1 MSPPVMRPVV
11 LQCGVNVK
19 ILQLSKSEESGRGN
33 DIDTKN
39 FGQAVMIKVERILKS
54 EKVIEI

>member
-19 ILQLSKSEESGRGN
+19 ILQLSESEESGRGN
-33 DIDTKN
+33 DIDTEN
-39 FGQAVMIKVERILKS
+39 LGQAVMIKVERILKS